1 MEFLAHLGKSKQA
14 RQERYETIK
23 TLVQQGKKLLHY
35 PIVSERV
42 RNLLLGYIATIGK
55 KKQADARVFVAL

>member
-1 MEFLAHLGKSKQA
+1 MEFLAHLGKSQQE